1 MSLEL
6 RILMLVVLIL
16 GSAFFS
22 ASETAMFSLSRL
34 ELERLKESP
43 RPFAKRLLQLLMRPR
58 QVLTT
63 ILFGNELSN
72 IAIAMLIGT
81 IIYDFFGGL
90 GWQMDTLISTLIAT
104 PVLLMVCDM
113 IPKNLAIRYAPAL
126 APFMAVPLRWFYW
139 IVSPIR
145 WVLSGLADWCVRRFG
160 GNPDQASPL
169 IMEEEFRRLVDL
181 GVAGGAIK
189 STEHDLIDQVF
200 SFGDT
205 RVGEWITP
213 IDGIFSIPLN
223 ASFEAAVSQSRD
235 SPHSKIPVYQDSP
248 RDIVGMIHTRDLLV
262 SWHNR
267 KLGRMR
273 ELEEIVR
280 PVLFMSRG
288 TRVEDAL
295 KDFQKS
301 RIHIAVVTDDNQLAI
316 GILTM
321 DELLDRL
328 FGLKGRAA

>member
-1 MSLEL
+1 MSLEF
-6 RILMLVVLIL
+6 RILLLAVLIL
-16 GSAFFS
+16 CSAFFS

-43 RPFAKRLLQLLMRPR
+43 RPFARRLLQLLTRPR
-58 QVLTT
+58 QVLAT
-63 ILFGNELSN
+63 ILFGNELVN
-72 IAIAMLIGT
+72 VTIAMLAGT
-81 IIYDFFGGL
+81 IIYDYCGYL
-90 GWQMDTLISTLIAT
+90 GWRWTTFISVMVTT
-104 PVLLMVCDM
+104 PVLLLFGEML
-113 IPKNLAIRYAPAL
+113 PKNLALRYAPIG
-126 APFMAVPLRWFYW
+126 APVLAVPLRWFYW
-139 IVSPIR
+139 VISPVR
-145 WVLSGLADWCVRRFG
+145 LVLSAIANACVRRFG

-189 STEHDLIDQVF
+189 SAEHDLIDQVF

-213 IDGIFSIPLN
+213 IDGIFSIPLH
-223 ASFEAAVSQSRD
+223 APFDVAVSQSRD
-235 SPHSKIPVYQDSP
+235 SPHSKIPVYQDGP

-267 KLGRMR
+267 KMGRMR

-280 PVLFMSRG
+280 PVLFMSRE

-301 RIHIAVVTDDNQLAI
+301 RIHMAVVTDEHQLAI

-328 FGLKGRAA
+328 FGLKGAS